1 MIIRDIQLSNGE
13 YVKRF
18 VGQVFQVS
26 KVDISDTFEGDVS
39 YITDVN
45 ILLDNDAFGFYFNRV
60 FEDEVFINY
69 SSILLYVLSDLEIQF
84 LSYIEN
90 VKLVRIDTILDTVG
104 LLTETCDNYYIITKA
119 WTPKDK
125 YWTILRE
132 VIALFKSNSLT
143 IVDNS
148 FYLEFYKNYTVEYTI
163 NTSWEKFNRFL
174 TKVITLSG
182 K

>member
-26 KVDISDTFEGDVS
+26 KVGISDTFEGDVS

-60 FEDEVFINY
+60 FEDEVLADY
-69 SSILLYVLSDLEIQF
+69 SSILLYVLSDLELQF
-84 LSYIEN
+84 LSFIESAEN
-90 VKLVRIDTILDTVG
+90 IGVDTILDTVG
-104 LLTETCDNYYIITKA
+104 LLTETCDDYYIITKA